1 MTFKSVKVRVVD
13 NGYIVIWDEDTNGV
27 RVSHEEIV
35 SSKGDLRAKLVELFE
50 G

>member
-1 MTFKSVKVRVVD
+1 MTVKSVEVRVVD
-13 NGYIVIWDEDTNGV
+13 NGYIVIWYEDTNGD
-27 RVSHEEIV
+27 RASYEEIV